1 MSINKKR
8 PTQKKKRKSQGFVR
22 ENPIATGFIASAI
35 LLVILIF
42 AVDFAGLS
50 SKSRWKKAVTKLITK
65 PAYVTPREQSLYLD
79 RVLWKNFN
87 VLGINR
93 SSVFKKLQTL
103 KMSGEKNFFY
113 FEYSVAIASNISSD
127 SILKSI
133 EKSLK
138 EVGGKVK
145 KFVEILQQGKNKKID
160 IAIAIPC
167 KGCSKKSVITHSFVF
182 TGRKAHIRQKK
193 HNIALIIDD
202 IGYSPNEARIF
213 FEMSPN
219 ITLSLIPGLS
229 FSNSEAKRAR
239 ENGQAIMLHLPMEP
253 QKQPRGYAK
262 RNGAAQERMIFTND
276 SDQEIRKRVNEFIGQ
291 LPGIVG
297 VNNHM
302 GSKFTENEHKMEVV
316 LSEVQKSGLF
326 FLDSLT
332 SSKSVGKKV
341 CQSMGLPFAVRDV
354 FIDNS
359 DKPKDIRKQ
368 MEKILK
374 KASRYGEVIAI
385 GHPRPNTIRAIRDF
399 VTHLDRSK
407 FALVRLSKLLKRY

>member
-8 PTQKKKRKSQGFVR
+8 PAQKKKKQSQSFFVQ
-22 ENPIATGFIASAI
+22 NPITTGFIASVF
-35 LLVILIF
+35 LLVVLIF
-42 AVDFAGLS
+42 AVDFFGLS
-50 SKSRWKKAVTKLITK
+50 DKTRWKQAVTRLITK

-79 RVLWKNFN
+79 RVLWKNFK

-113 FEYSVAIASNISSD
+113 FEYSVAISSDISSD

-145 KFVEILQQGKNKKID
+145 KFVEILEQGKNKKITID
-160 IAIAIPC
+160 LAVPC
-167 KGCSKKSVITHSFVF
+167 KECGKKSIITHSFVF
-182 TGRKAHIRQKK
+182 TGRKAYIRRKK
-193 HNIALIIDD
+193 HKIALVIDD

-219 ITLSLIPGLS
+219 ITLSLIPGLP
-229 FSNSEAKRAR
+229 FSKIEAKRAK

-253 QKQPRGYAK
+253 QKQPKGYAK
-262 RNGAAQERMIFTND
+262 KNGAALERMIFTTD
-276 SDQEIRKRVNEFIGQ
+276 SDQKIRKQVNEFMEQ

-302 GSKFTENEHKMEVV
+302 GSKFTEDKHKMEVV
-316 LSEVQKSGLF
+316 LSEIQKRGLF

-332 SSKSVGKKV
+332 SSRSVGKRV
-341 CQSMGLPFAVRDV
+341 CQNMRLSFAVRDV

-368 MEKILK
+368 MDKILK
-374 KASRYGEVIAI
+374 KASKYGEVIAI
-385 GHPRPNTIRAIRDF
+385 GHPRSNTIRAIRDF

-407 FALVRLSKLLKRY
+407 FALVRLSELLKRY